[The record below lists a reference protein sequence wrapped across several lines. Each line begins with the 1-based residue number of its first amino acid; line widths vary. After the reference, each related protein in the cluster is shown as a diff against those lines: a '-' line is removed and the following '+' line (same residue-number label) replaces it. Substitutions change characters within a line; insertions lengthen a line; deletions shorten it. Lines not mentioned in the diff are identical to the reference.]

1 MTIILHRLTRT
12 FMEFLSCR
20 VRSSFPEQGVTSYNS
35 YTLQRCVT
43 LPMRDQLLVAQ
54 PGVLSRP
61 QFHDV
66 GPSSWS
72 KPITALSATSYVYT
86 ILWGRLTS
94 VNPPFEQAKT
104 LMSSQRIYDLV
115 MPGIVPFKWI
125 ISLNTIHR
133 YSRHQ

>member
-1 MTIILHRLTRT
+1 MTISLHRLTRT

-66 GPSSWS
+66 GPNSWS
-72 KPITALSATSYVYT
+72 KPITASFATSHASLVYT
-86 ILWGRLTS
+86 
-94 VNPPFEQAKT
+94 
-104 LMSSQRIYDLV
+104 
-115 MPGIVPFKWI
+115 MP
-125 ISLNTIHR
+125 T
-133 YSRHQ
+133 Y

>member
-1 MTIILHRLTRT
+1 MTISLHRLTRT

-20 VRSSFPEQGVTSYNS
+20 VRSSIPEQGVTSYNF

-43 LPMRDQLLVAQ
+43 FPMRDQLLVAQ

-72 KPITALSATSYVYT
+72 KPIIALSATSYVWT
-86 ILWGRLTS
+86 ILWAGS
-94 VNPPFEQAKT
+94 PP
-104 LMSSQRIYDLV
+104 LS
-115 MPGIVPFKWI
+115 PF
-125 ISLNTIHR
+125 R
-133 YSRHQ
+133 AG

>member
-1 MTIILHRLTRT
+1 MTISLHRLTRT
-12 FMEFLSCR
+12 FMKFLSCR
-20 VRSSFPEQGVTSYNS
+20 VRRSFPEQGVTSYSS

-72 KPITALSATSYVYT
+72 KPITAPFATPHASLVYT
-86 ILWGRLTS
+86 
-94 VNPPFEQAKT
+94 
-104 LMSSQRIYDLV
+104 
-115 MPGIVPFKWI
+115 MPTYWI
-125 ISLNTIHR
+125 TAMVCTNR
-133 YSRHQ
+133 

>member
-1 MTIILHRLTRT
+1 MQVFVNISSKVAFILKSYVRQP
-12 FMEFLSCR
+12 SR
-20 VRSSFPEQGVTSYNS
+20 VRSSFPEQGVTSYSS

-72 KPITALSATSYVYT
+72 KPITAPFATSHASLVYT
-86 ILWGRLTS
+86 
-94 VNPPFEQAKT
+94 
-104 LMSSQRIYDLV
+104 
-115 MPGIVPFKWI
+115 MP
-125 ISLNTIHR
+125 T
-133 YSRHQ
+133 

>member
-1 MTIILHRLTRT
+1 MTISLHRLTRT
-12 FMEFLSCR
+12 FMEFLSYR

-35 YTLQRCVT
+35 YTLHMCVT

-72 KPITALSATSYVYT
+72 KPITALSVTSYVCT
-86 ILWGRLTS
+86 ILRGWLAF
-94 VNPPFEQAKT
+94 VKPPFGLAKT
-104 LMSSQRIYDLV
+104 LMSSRRLYDLV
-115 MPGIVPFKWI
+115 MPGIVPFTWT
-125 ISLNTIHR
+125 ISLNNIHR
-133 YSRHQ
+133 

>member
-1 MTIILHRLTRT
+1 MTIRLHRLTRT

-20 VRSSFPEQGVTSYNS
+20 IRSSFPEQGVTIYSS

-43 LPMRDQLLVAQ
+43 FPMRDQLLVAQ

-72 KPITALSATSYVYT
+72 KPITALFATSYVCT
-86 ILWGRLTS
+86 MLQSGASSLSPLSGRLKS
-94 VNPPFEQAKT
+94 
-104 LMSSQRIYDLV
+104 
-115 MPGIVPFKWI
+115 
-125 ISLNTIHR
+125 
-133 YSRHQ
+133 

>member
-1 MTIILHRLTRT
+1 MTTSLHRLTRT
-12 FMEFLSCR
+12 FMEFLSCH
-20 VRSSFPEQGVTSYNS
+20 VCSSFPEQGVTSYSS

-43 LPMRDQLLVAQ
+43 FPMRDQLLVAQ

-61 QFHDV
+61 LFHDV

-86 ILWGRLTS
+86 ILQGWLTF
-94 VNPPFEQAKT
+94 VKPPFGQAKT
-104 LMSSQRIYDLV
+104 RMSSRRLCDLV
-115 MPGIVPFKWI
+115 MAGLVPFTWT

-133 YSRHQ
+133 

>member
-1 MTIILHRLTRT
+1 MTISLHRLTRT

-35 YTLQRCVT
+35 YTLQRCVAF
-43 LPMRDQLLVAQ
+43 PMRDQLLVAQ

-72 KPITALSATSYVYT
+72 KPITTLSATSYVCM
-86 ILWGRLTS
+86 ILQGWLTF
-94 VNPPFEQAKT
+94 VKLPFGQAKT
-104 LMSSQRIYDLV
+104 PMSSRRLYDLV
-115 MPGIVPFKWI
+115 MPKIVPFTWTM
-125 ISLNTIHR
+125 SLNIIH
-133 YSRHQ
+133 

>member
-1 MTIILHRLTRT
+1 MSVSLHGFTRT
-12 FMEFLSCR
+12 FMEFLSRR
-20 VRSSFPEQGVTSYNS
+20 VRSSFPEQGVTSYSS

-72 KPITALSATSYVYT
+72 KPITALSATSYVCT
-86 ILWGRLTS
+86 ILRGRLTS
-94 VNPPFEQAKT
+94 VKPPFGQAKT
-104 LMSSQRIYDLV
+104 LMSSRRLYDLV
-115 MPGIVPFKWI
+115 MPWQVPYQMDYTTKNH
-125 ISLNTIHR
+125 S
-133 YSRHQ
+133 

>member
-1 MTIILHRLTRT
+1 MTTSLHRLTRT

-43 LPMRDQLLVAQ
+43 FPMRDQLLVAQ

-61 QFHDV
+61 QFQDV

-72 KPITALSATSYVYT
+72 KPITILSSTSYVCT
-86 ILWGRLTS
+86 ILRGCRPY
-94 VNPPFEQAKT
+94 VKPP
-104 LMSSQRIYDLV
+104 
-115 MPGIVPFKWI
+115 
-125 ISLNTIHR
+125 SLDA
-133 YSRHQ
+133 